1 MAKYTCSKTK
11 DEILEIIA
19 EEFGKA
25 NKDYDDAMQN
35 DNDKLKERNQGRY
48 VAMFDLLH
56 RLEIYEKEWSE
67 VTSIEKSKEDARNLN
82 ELTDHLIKLLG
93 SDDKRFSFEFCTSDT
108 MEIYDKEKE
117 IGYAVHIAPIEYD
130 ENGNAINL

>member
-19 EEFGKA
+19 EEFRKV

-48 VAMFDLLH
+48 GDIHDRVYHLDDM
-56 RLEIYEKEWSE
+56 EY
-67 VTSIEKSKEDARNLN
+67 TED
-82 ELTDHLIKLLG
+82 
-93 SDDKRFSFEFCTSDT
+93 
-108 MEIYDKEKE
+108 
-117 IGYAVHIAPIEYD
+117 
-130 ENGNAINL
+130 